1 MATSAP
7 TSYKTSD
14 SNGGLFISTQA
25 TVHEA
30 RNAEY
35 LSIKE
40 KERVSG
46 QGQPDATHEGL

>member
-1 MATSAP
+1 MATLAP

-14 SNGGLFISTQA
+14 SSGSLFITAQA
-25 TVHEA
+25 AVHEA
-30 RNAEY
+30 RDAEY

-46 QGQPDATHEGL
+46 